1 MKLKCY
7 ALHEHPPVLA
17 PARPHRRW
25 MDAFPDRHAYR
36 CLPLSIANA
45 SGWEVLCPTP
55 IEIAWTGGE
64 GAADLTITALKPLP
78 GGRPI
83 EHFCRSNF
91 TRGIV
96 TFHTDYLFV
105 TDPGWDLVA
114 TGPFNDP
121 KDNACPLTGVIEADW
136 LPYPFTMNW
145 QILRP
150 GTVRFEEGEPFCFVF
165 PTPKQALV
173 GCEVEIHRLA
183 DHPEL
188 TRQHQAFRDAREDFI
203 KRVVAGDQAATRQA
217 WQRYYFTGRHPDG
230 TEVEGHLA
238 KLRLQEPVDFRP
250 PLAPASASA
259 DPQPGTAWAPG
270 SLLDEI
276 SPAQSDANRKGRA
289 RIDALGR
296 LADGSRTSWVKTA
309 QDAERGGFLCIEDF
323 MTPAQCARLCAAFA
337 ALKDRLYTSSDIDPY
352 WNSRFVW
359 LADILAADPAA
370 ARLLIAKQREAG
382 ERLAKFYRLTR
393 PIYTDLT
400 QIVQWPPDISMPPH
414 ADNAN
419 PDGTPHQMA
428 YRDFGGIAYLNDDY
442 DGGELY
448 FTALD
453 LAVKPKAG
461 MFLGF
466 TAGFHHEH
474 AVLRVTGGNTR
485 LTAPAFFT
493 FARERADRLVYPEIP
508 AT

>member
-1 MKLKCY
+1 MPRADRNRLD
-7 ALHEHPPVLA
+7 
-17 PARPHRRW
+17 RRRGCGRF
-25 MDAFPDRHAYR
+25 D
-36 CLPLSIANA
+36 
-45 SGWEVLCPTP
+45 V
-55 IEIAWTGGE
+55 
-64 GAADLTITALKPLP
+64 TALKPLP

-96 TFHTDYLFV
+96 TFHTDYLFM

-114 TGPFNDP
+114 TGPFNEP
-121 KDNACPLTGVIEADW
+121 KDNAYPLTGVIEADW

-188 TRQHQAFRDAREDFI
+188 ARQHQAFRDARDDFI
-203 KRVVAGDQAATRQA
+203 QRVVAGDQAATRQA

-238 KLRLQEPVDFRP
+238 KLRLQEPLDFRQ

-259 DPQPGTAWAPG
+259 ERAIRDHLGAGQPARRDPVGPERGEPQGPGADRRVGA
-270 SLLDEI
+270 I
-276 SPAQSDANRKGRA
+276 SRSA
-289 RIDALGR
+289 
-296 LADGSRTSWVKTA
+296 RTSWVKAA
-309 QDAERGGFLCIEDF
+309 QDAERGGFLCIEGF

-359 LADILAADPAA
+359 LADILAADPNA

-400 QIVQWPPDISMPPH
+400 QIVQWPPGISMPPH

-493 FARERADRLVYPEIP
+493 FAHERADRLVYPEIP